1 MEIINRRQ
9 RMNSVARKLRRDGS
23 GERTIGLIPT
33 MGALHEG
40 HLSLV
45 REARR
50 MCDYVVVSIFVNPAQ
65 FGANEDFAHY
75 PRRLTEDTA
84 MLTDYN
90 VDYIFAPPNEEIYP
104 RGFSTYVTVE
114 GLSNELEG
122 AARPG
127 HFRGVTTV
135 VALLLNIIRPDFAYF
150 GQKDAQQTIVIKRM
164 VRDLAIDTEIV
175 VLPIIREASGLAMS
189 SRNAYLNPEQKHAAA
204 ALYAGLQAA
213 ARAFASGEH
222 SAKRLIEI
230 VRVNVAREPGV
241 QLEYVAITDT
251 GAMKPMEKLD
261 GDHDALV
268 SLAARVGSI
277 RLIDNIVLSPAKR
290 PRTAT
295 T

>member
-1 MEIINRRQ
+1 MS
-9 RMNSVARKLRRDGS
+9 SVVRKLRRDGS

-75 PRRLTEDTA
+75 PRRLTQDTA

-104 RGFSTYVTVE
+104 RGFSTYVNVE
-114 GLSNELEG
+114 GLSNEFEG
-122 AARPG
+122 ASRPG

-175 VLPIIREASGLAMS
+175 ILPIIREASGLAMS
-189 SRNAYLNPEQKHAAA
+189 SRNAYLNPEQRQSATV
-204 ALYAGLQAA
+204 LYAGLQAA
-213 ARAFASGEH
+213 ERAFANGEH
-222 SAKRLIEI
+222 SAKKLSDI
-230 VRVNVAREPGV
+230 VRVNIAREPGV

-251 GAMKPMEKLD
+251 EAMRPIEKLD
-261 GDHDALV
+261 NDHDALV
-268 SLAARVGSI
+268 SLAARVGST

-290 PRTAT
+290 PRTPSS
-295 T
+295 